1 MKQKTTPAAI
11 SPKGQARNSFGL
23 ALTAGGARG
32 AYQIGCWKAFL
43 ERGISFE
50 AVAGSSIGALNAAFV
65 CQGNFE
71 EACSFWQELGETP
84 FLTPDYAKLGRL
96 IMRIGVD
103 VGLFM
108 VPVPSVRTAKILKY
122 AAASMRLV
130 SQHGSIGA
138 LAREGL
144 IRIEKLEP
152 VVSRHLDLK
161 EVLHQPVPLFAT
173 VTEVTGVH
181 NRHLGSRWFKLQDL
195 DDEVARKILAASL
208 SLPFVSPRIK
218 VKERSYVDGGI
229 AQWAPIAPLYE
240 AGFRKIV
247 IVSTRPGFSR
257 KAQDYPDSTLYI
269 IKPERSLGRFPV
281 GTFRFTPH
289 AIAEWMSQGYEEATA
304 VIDKISLG

>member
-1 MKQKTTPAAI
+1 M
-11 SPKGQARNSFGL
+11 
-23 ALTAGGARG
+23 
-32 AYQIGCWKAFL
+32 
-43 ERGISFE
+43 
-50 AVAGSSIGALNAAFV
+50 NAAFV

-71 EACSFWQELGETP
+71 EAHSFWQELGETR

-122 AAASMRLV
+122 AAASARLI

-161 EVLHQPVPLFAT
+161 DVLRQPVPLFAT
-173 VTEVTGVH
+173 VTEVTGIS
-181 NRHLGSRWFKLQDL
+181 NRCLGSRWFKLQDL
-195 DDEVARKILAASL
+195 DDEVAHKILAASL
-208 SLPFVSPRIK
+208 SLPFVSARIK

-229 AQWAPIAPLYE
+229 AQWVPIAPLYE

-247 IVSTRPGFSR
+247 IVSTRPGFSC
-257 KAQDYPDSTLYI
+257 KAKDYPDSTLYI

-281 GTFRFTPH
+281 ATFRFTPG
-289 AIAEWMSQGYEEATA
+289 AIARWMSQGYEDASA
-304 VIDKISLG
+304 VITNMSL